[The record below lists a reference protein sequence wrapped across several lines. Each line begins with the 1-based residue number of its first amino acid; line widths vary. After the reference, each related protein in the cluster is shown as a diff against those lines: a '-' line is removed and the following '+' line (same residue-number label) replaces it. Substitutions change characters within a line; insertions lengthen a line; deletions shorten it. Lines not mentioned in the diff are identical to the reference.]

1 MLVDLKQQKVECKD
15 WQGEFERVL
24 TERGKS
30 DLTIKNYL
38 VDLAAFAAWFQEANG
53 QAFSP
58 ELLNSWDLRAYRTW
72 CLEVKH
78 YKPAT
83 WNRRHASMRMFMG
96 CFQKTGQIVHNPMEF
111 IATADAE
118 DEAPHWLTKA
128 EFGRLMRQLELDTIG
143 ANTML
148 RRWRAV
154 RDAAAVSVM
163 VYAGLRVGELVNLLT
178 TDLQVSERQGV
189 VVVRLGKGQKYRRVP
204 LNVEARRS
212 VSQWNKIRPV
222 GSNYLFV
229 DDDGQGLTVGAIQER
244 VAAIGESAKVDGLT
258 PHRLRHT
265 CAKRMVD
272 AGTPITVVRK
282 ILGHAKIS
290 TTQRYTL
297 PGWEDLEEAVESVV
311 IGKMARIT
319 LKTKGAK

>member
-1 MLVDLKQQKVECKD
+1 MKQQTAVNVAAATD
-15 WQGEFERVL
+15 WMGEFENVL
-24 TERGKS
+24 TQRGKS
-30 DLTIKNYL
+30 ALTIKNYL
-38 VDLAAFAAWFQEANG
+38 VDLAGFAAWFQEANG

-83 WNRRHASMRMFMG
+83 WNRRHASMKVFMG
-96 CFQKTGQIVHNPMEF
+96 CFQKSGQIVHDPMEF

-148 RRWRAV
+148 RRYRAL

-163 VYAGLRVGELVNLLT
+163 VYAGLRVGELVDLLIS
-178 TDLQVSERQGV
+178 DVEIGERSGV

-204 LNVEARRS
+204 LNVEARRAI
-212 VSQWNKIRPV
+212 SQWLKVRPV
-222 GSNYLFV
+222 GSEYLFV
-229 DDDGQGLTVGAIQER
+229 NDIWQRLTVGAIQER

-297 PGWEDLEEAVESVV
+297 PGWEDLEEAVEGVAL
-311 IGKMARIT
+311 GKM
-319 LKTKGAK
+319 KGKGGK